1 MAQALLM
8 VVRLDFRWAKG
19 EREKMKILIGYDG
32 SRCSEAA
39 IDDLQRAGLPPEGEA
54 HVISVAEV
62 WLRPET
68 NGENNDGKTDP
79 YLESI
84 LRRGREKG
92 ERALAEAKTFAKHA
106 EKRIA
111 AVLPQWEITSS
122 ATYGSPAWELLNKAD
137 EIQPDLITVGS
148 HGQSAISRFFLGSIS
163 QKVLTEAHC
172 SVRIARGRIEI
183 DPSPIRIV
191 IGFDSSRG
199 AMAAVDS
206 AASRNWPGGAEIR
219 LLSVTDPITP
229 TAIGRFVPPIA
240 DTMEEINE
248 AERDWLEQLAN
259 AAIAKLRGAGV
270 SATFDI
276 RAGNPKKILAEEAE
290 HWNADCIFVGANA
303 FGSRLERFLIG
314 STSSAVAAR
323 AHCSVEV
330 VRIPAET

>member
-1 MAQALLM
+1 M
-8 VVRLDFRWAKG
+8 R
-19 EREKMKILIGYDG
+19 ILVGYDG

-39 IDDLQRAGLPPEGEA
+39 IDDLQRAGLPSEGEA
-54 HVISVAEV
+54 HVVSVAEV
-62 WLRPET
+62 WLQPDA
-68 NGENNDGKTDP
+68 NGENNDGKPDP
-79 YLESI
+79 YIESVI
-84 LRRGREKG
+84 RRQREKG

-111 AVLPQWEITSS
+111 AVLPQWKVTSS
-122 ATYGSPAWELLNKAD
+122 ATYGSPAWELVNKAD
-137 EIQPDLITVGS
+137 EIEPDLITVGS

-163 QKVLTEAHC
+163 QKVLTESRC

-206 AASRNWPGGAEIR
+206 VASRNWPDDTEVC

-240 DTMEEINE
+240 ETMEEINE
-248 AERDWLEQLAN
+248 AERAWLQQLAD
-259 AAIAKLRGAGV
+259 AAIEKLKSAGCSV
-270 SATFDI
+270 TFDI

-303 FGSRLERFLIG
+303 VGSRLERFVMG
-314 STSSAVAAR
+314 STSAAVAAR

-330 VRIPAET
+330 VRNPGS

>member
-1 MAQALLM
+1 
-8 VVRLDFRWAKG
+8 
-19 EREKMKILIGYDG
+19 MKILIGYDG

-54 HVISVAEV
+54 HILSVAEV
-62 WLRPET
+62 WLHPQSGVE
-68 NGENNDGKTDP
+68 NGNGKPDP
-79 YLESI
+79 YIEGI
-84 LRRGREKG
+84 LRRQREKG
-92 ERALAEAKTFAKHA
+92 ERALAEAQTFAKHA

-111 AVLPQWEITSS
+111 AILPRWKVTSS
-122 ATYGSPAWELLNKAD
+122 ATYGSPAWELINRAD
-137 EIQPDLITVGS
+137 EIKPDLITVGS
-148 HGQSAISRFFLGSIS
+148 HGQSAITRFFLGSIS
-163 QKVLTEAHC
+163 QKVLTESSC

-206 AASRNWPGGAEIR
+206 VAARNWPDETEVC

-248 AERDWLEQLAN
+248 AERVWLQQLAD
-259 AAIAKLRGAGV
+259 AAIEKLKSAGCSV
-270 SATFDI
+270 TFDI

-314 STSSAVAAR
+314 STSAAVAAR
-323 AHCSVEV
+323 AHCSVEI
-330 VRIPAET
+330 VRIPTDE